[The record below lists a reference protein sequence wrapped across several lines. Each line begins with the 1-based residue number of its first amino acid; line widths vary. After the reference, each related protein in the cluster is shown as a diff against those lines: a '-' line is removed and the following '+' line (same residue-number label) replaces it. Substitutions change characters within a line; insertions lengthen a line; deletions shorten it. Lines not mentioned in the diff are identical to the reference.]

1 MSRER
6 VLGGIEAGGTKMV
19 CALGTGPD
27 DLREVVRIPTEDP
40 ARTVEEIVAFFRRQD
55 QRPAVLGI
63 GSFGPLDPDPGSPS
77 YGTITTTPKPGWAG
91 FPLGPRI
98 GTALGVPFVFD
109 TDVNAAALGEHR
121 WGAARDVDSFIY
133 LTIGT
138 GIGGGALVRGHRLHG
153 LLHPEMGH
161 LFVPRVDGDAF
172 EGVCPFHGACLE
184 GLASGSAMRKRWG
197 RPAEEIPPDHRAWRL
212 EASYIALGL
221 INFTLTLSPERI
233 VLGGGVSENRFLLP
247 MVRAEFARRL
257 NGYMRSPTVMEDLD
271 SYVVTAELGDR
282 AGVLGALA
290 LATEDGPGPTGR
302 MASSTVDSPG
312 QGGQD

>member
-1 MSRER
+1 
-6 VLGGIEAGGTKMV
+6 MV

-27 DLREVVRIPTEDP
+27 DLRALARIPTEDP
-40 ARTVEEIVAFFRRQD
+40 ERTVAGIVAFFRGREE
-55 QRPAVLGI
+55 PPEVVGI
-63 GSFGPLDPDPGSPS
+63 GSFGPLNPDPGSPT
-77 YGTITTTPKPGWAG
+77 YGTITTTPKPGWAD

-98 GTALGVPFVFD
+98 GAALDVPFVFD

-138 GIGGGALVRGHRLHG
+138 GIGGGALIRGRRLHG

-184 GLASGSAMRKRWG
+184 GLASGSAMRERWG
-197 RPAEEIPPDHRAWRL
+197 RPPEEIPPDHPAWRL
-212 EASYIALGL
+212 EASYIALAL
-221 INFTLTLSPERI
+221 VNFTLTLSPQRI
-233 VLGGGVSENRFLLP
+233 VLGGGVSENRSLLP
-247 MVRAEFARRL
+247 MVRAEFTPRL
-257 NGYMRSPTVMEDLD
+257 NGYIRSPTVMEDVD
-271 SYVVTAELGDR
+271 SYVVKAGLGDR

-290 LATEDGPGPTGR
+290 LAEEDGPVSARPPGP
-302 MASSTVDSPG
+302 STVDS
-312 QGGQD
+312 QGSGAQD

>member
-1 MSRER
+1 MSRTR
-6 VLGGIEAGGTKMV
+6 VLGGIEAGGTKVV

-27 DLREVVRIPTEDP
+27 DLRALERIPTEDP
-40 ARTVEEIVAFFRRQD
+40 ERTVEEIVAFFGRQED
-55 QRPAVLGI
+55 RPAVVGI
-63 GSFGPLDPDPGSPS
+63 GSFGPLDPDPSSPT
-77 YGTITTTPKPGWAG
+77 YGTITSTPKAGWAD
-91 FPLGPRI
+91 FPMGRRI

-138 GIGGGALVRGHRLHG
+138 GIGGGALVRGQRLHG

-161 LFVPRVDGDAF
+161 VFVPRVEGDAF

-184 GLASGSAMRKRWG
+184 GLASGTALRDRWG
-197 RPAEEIPPDHRAWRL
+197 RPAERIPPDHPAWRL

-233 VLGGGVSENRFLLP
+233 VLGGGVSQTPSLLP
-247 MVRAEFARRL
+247 RVREEFTRRL
-257 NGYMRSPTVMEDLD
+257 SGYVRSPTVMEDMD
-271 SYVVTAELGDR
+271 SYVVRAGLGDR

-290 LATEDGPGPTGR
+290 LAEELGPGPGADH
-302 MASSTVDSPG
+302 ASDHG
-312 QGGQD
+312 